1 MVTID
6 ELTKLDRSK
15 FTKAADAW
23 SKVSNRASAAMG
35 RVEGEM
41 LATLDDTQ
49 KGDAATAALKNLR
62 QLGNNYRYI
71 HTECG
76 LIRTALTGLAE
87 ELEGPQNKLKQALKD
102 AEDLKFT
109 VNPDGSVKYP
119 TTEATKVPFVQQPA
133 RSGNVPLIGKPDP
146 NQAKAQE
153 IADRIAAAIQ
163 DATEIDGRYAK
174 VLSKLNTNG
183 KLDQTDWVDM
193 ARDMKDVRAAAG
205 KHFSKDKIPKG
216 KSPKENAEWWAR
228 RSQAE
233 KDEYVA
239 LYPDSIGA
247 LDGLPSA
254 VRDDANR
261 AVLREQYE
269 ETKAEL
275 SAWEQKEPTKY
286 QKRMNA
292 RFGRRTGPEEITP
305 AWEEWNKQRELLVGH
320 KQGMEDIQ
328 KRFEQTGIDG
338 MPEAYLLNFD
348 TSGRGHAVIA
358 NGNPD
363 HADHTAVYVPGTTAR
378 LGNIDGDTRRMTDM
392 WQEAKTMAGPEKVST
407 ITWLGYLAPKNA
419 HPFED
424 GEIVPS
430 AADPRWAKNG
440 APALD
445 NFMEGLRQ
453 VQGGAD
459 ASHTTVIGH
468 SYGTTTVGAASIRGG
483 LEADDIIADASPGM
497 FVKHADELDAPKGHV
512 WSEAAAISKD
522 QVPLGG
528 KVVGLGGWKHSEP
541 AFGIIPMPPHQVVPS
556 DREFGANIMKT
567 DAQDH
572 GGYFDSGSVSL
583 KNQAAVVV
591 GRYEK
596 VRRD

>member
-62 QLGNNYRYI
+62 RLGKNYRYI

-153 IADRIAAAIQ
+153 IADRIAAAVQ
-163 DATEIDGRYAK
+163 GATEIDGRYAK
-174 VLSKLNTNG
+174 ALSKLNTNG
-183 KLDQTDWVDM
+183 KLDQTDWADM

-205 KHFSKDKIPKG
+205 KHFSEDKIPKG
-216 KSPKENAEWWAR
+216 KSPKENAEWWSR
-228 RSQAE
+228 LSQAE
-233 KDEYVA
+233 KDEHIA
-239 LYPDSIGA
+239 LHPDSIGA

-275 SAWEQKEPTKY
+275 SAWEKKEPW
-286 QKRMNA
+286 RV
-292 RFGRRTGPEEITP
+292 GPQGLPTP
-305 AWEEWNKQRELLVGH
+305 EWLEWKKQLDLLSGGV
-320 KQGMEDIQ
+320 KGMEAIQ
-328 KRFEQTGIDG
+328 ERFDETGKRGL
-338 MPEAYLLNFD
+338 PEAYLLSFD
-348 TSGRGHAVIA
+348 TKGRGHAVIA

-363 HADHTAVYVPGTTAR
+363 TATHTAVYVPGTEAR
-378 LGNIDGDTRRMTDM
+378 LGSFGGDVKRMTDM
-392 WQEAKTMAGPEKVST
+392 WRTAHSMAPSEQVST
-407 ITWLGYLAPKNA
+407 ITWLGYIAPKNA
-419 HPFED
+419 HPFTD
-424 GEIVPS
+424 GELVPS
-430 AADPRWAKNG
+430 ATDTRFAYNA
-440 APALD
+440 APGLD
-445 NFMEGLRQ
+445 RFLGGIRE
-453 VQGGAD
+453 VQGD
-459 ASHTTVIGH
+459 ANHSHTTVIGH
-468 SYGTTTVGAASIRGG
+468 SYGSTVIGAASIKGDLG
-483 LEADDIIADASPGM
+483 ADDIIADGSPGM
-497 FVKHADELDAPKGHV
+497 LVKRADDLDVPKGHV
-512 WSEAAAISKD
+512 WSEAASVTKD
-522 QVPLGG
+522 QVATFGRYFLGG
-528 KVVGLGGWKHSEP
+528 PLM
-541 AFGIIPMPPHQVVPS
+541 ITPS
-556 DREFGANIMKT
+556 DRGFGANIMAT
-567 DAQDH
+567 DAGGH
-572 GGYFDSGSVSL
+572 GNYFDNNSTSL
-583 KNQAAVVV
+583 NNQAAIVVQKY
-591 GRYEK
+591 GK
-596 VRRD
+596 VQRD